1 MNFLFKSLEV
11 LLTGTVPISYGTRTG
26 STGRNRV
33 TVPGSSKISQGVA
46 APYHFGA
53 DPDLL

>member
-1 MNFLFKSLEV
+1 VNFLFKSLEV